1 MKIIL
6 LEVGALGTDCYIA
19 ANEKEKRGV
28 IIDPG
33 ADARRILQTVKD
45 EGLTIEAILL
55 THGHSDHIG
64 ALKEVAGALKVPVMI
79 GEKDANMLTSARIN
93 LSAFMGENITCDK
106 ASRLL
111 KDGEII
117 EVAGLSFEVMAT
129 PGHTPGGCCFKCG
142 DVVFCGDT
150 IFCESIGRTDFPG
163 GSYSQLLQ
171 SIKSK
176 ILTLADGVK
185 LLPGHGP
192 ATEVGWERRMNPF
205 LQ

>member
-19 ANEKEKRGV
+19 VNEEEKLGV

-33 ADARRILQTVKD
+33 ADARFILKKVKG
-45 EGLTIEAILL
+45 EGLKIEAILL

-64 ALKEVAGALKVPVMI
+64 ALKEVAEALKAPVMI
-79 GEKDANMLTSARIN
+79 GEKDANMLTNARFN
-93 LSAFMGENITCDK
+93 LSTFMGENITCDK
-106 ASRLL
+106 ANRLL
-111 KDGEII
+111 KDGDIVEA
-117 EVAGLSFEVMAT
+117 AGLAFEVMET

-163 GSYSQLLQ
+163 GSYPQLIQ

-176 ILTLADGVK
+176 ILTLADDVK

>member
-1 MKIIL
+1 MKVL
-6 LEVGALGTDCYIA
+6 VLEVGSLGTNCYIA
-19 ANEKEKRGV
+19 VNEKENKGV

-33 ADARRILQTVKD
+33 ADAKHIISTVNQKKLKID
-45 EGLTIEAILL
+45 AILL

-64 ALKEVAGALKVPVMI
+64 ALAEVADEFKCPVMI
-79 GEKDANMLTSARIN
+79 SEGDAGMLTDPRRN
-93 LSAFMGENITCDK
+93 LSVYMGSGLAVKGADNIV
-106 ASRLL
+106 
-111 KDGEII
+111 KDGDMLDL
-117 EVAGLSFEVMAT
+117 AGMQFEVLAT

-142 DVVFCGDT
+142 DIVFCGDT

-171 SIKSK
+171 SIKEK
-176 ILTLADGVK
+176 ILTLPDNTK

-192 ATEVGWERRMNPF
+192 ATDVAWERRMNPF